1 MPTGAPGDDLT
12 AGPPEARAAAL
23 ERARAALRDVAH
35 ERRDAL
41 LQLGAA
47 RKDLGKVVGAAVE
60 AIETLQGMLL
70 ACLDQLPTTARASLE
85 AAAESAWQG
94 LEGAGVTRD
103 GTEGEPIDLGRHRVV
118 KEVRGAGTP
127 RVLEVVEP
135 GVLFRGLRLRPA
147 VVVAVLEEGN
157 DGSGRD

>member
-1 MPTGAPGDDLT
+1 MPNDAGGDELT
-12 AGPPEARAAAL
+12 AGPHEARAAAL
-23 ERARAALRDVAH
+23 DRARAALRAVAH

-41 LQLGAA
+41 LQLGAV

-60 AIETLQGMLL
+60 AVETLEEMLL
-70 ACLDQLPTTARASLE
+70 ACLDQLPLTARASLQ

-94 LEGAGVTRD
+94 LEAAGVTRD
-103 GTEGEPIDLGRHRVV
+103 GAEGEPIDLGRHRVV

-135 GVLFRGLRLRPA
+135 GVLFRGVRLRPA
-147 VVVAVLEEGN
+147 AVVAVLEEGS
-157 DGSGRD
+157 DGPSRD